1 LEIAEVVSSVAAPI
15 RGAAFGAG
23 AANDVPA
30 CCEVNS
36 FGIDD
41 VVSAFDPLTGGTA
54 LALAAISSGYE
65 DGPVLS
71 RLIDSAEPV
80 AAGLG
85 LGIGIAYSACE
96 EDESVSPGLDD
107 NAEPAAAGLGLGIGI
122 AKADEGR
129 AVFVGPATCC
139 VG

>member
-1 LEIAEVVSSVAAPI
+1 MSEVGELVSLVVAPASVSAFGAVAVAVALVHGDGATRCISEIAEVVSSVAAPI
-15 RGAAFGAG
+15 RGAALGVS

-65 DGPVLS
+65 EDGP
-71 RLIDSAEPV
+71 
-80 AAGLG
+80 G
-85 LGIGIAYSACE
+85 
-96 EDESVSPGLDD
+96 SP
-107 NAEPAAAGLGLGIGI
+107 
-122 AKADEGR
+122 
-129 AVFVGPATCC
+129 
-139 VG
+139 